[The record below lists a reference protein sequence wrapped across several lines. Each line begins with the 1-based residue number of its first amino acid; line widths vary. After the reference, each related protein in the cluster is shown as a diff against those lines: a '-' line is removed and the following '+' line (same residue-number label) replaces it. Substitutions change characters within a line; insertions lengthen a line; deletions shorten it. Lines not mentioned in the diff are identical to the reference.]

1 MYALFCCYLCTFNI
15 AENSFK
21 MKKYLVGVLIILAFS
36 QGLKAQEIETN
47 EAGSWYTLINKFKTS
62 EKLYFSS
69 VVQLRLVDF
78 MQQTRIFIVAP
89 GVNYKINKSLTG
101 AAGYMYLNFYQEG
114 IRISSLNYEN
124 RIYEAISYGS
134 TLGKVKVNQRL
145 MLEQR
150 FFTRVN
156 ETTSY
161 QNRIRYR
168 INLDFNLFKL
178 KNDKYILGKVSEEI
192 RIRSKPGFN
201 EPAFD
206 QNNFGVFLGYKLLN
220 NSKVYVGYQRNFY
233 KIPDYWGD
241 NLLHIMFSYNFD
253 FTKKKFWK

>member
-1 MYALFCCYLCTFNI
+1 
-15 AENSFK
+15 
-21 MKKYLVGVLIILAFS
+21 MKKYLVGIIFIIAFF

-47 EAGSWYTLINKFKTS
+47 ELGSWYTLTNKFKVS
-62 EKLYFSS
+62 ERFYFSS

-78 MQQTRIFIVAP
+78 VQNARIFLVAP

-101 AAGYMYLNFYQEG
+101 AAGYMYLDFHQEG
-114 IRISSLNYEN
+114 IRITSLNYEN
-124 RIYEAISYGS
+124 RIWEAISYAS

-150 FFTRVN
+150 YFTRVN

-168 INLDFNLFKL
+168 INFDFNLFKL

-192 RIRSKPGFN
+192 RIRSKNGFN
-201 EPAFD
+201 EPQFD
-206 QNNFGVFLGYKLLN
+206 QNNFAVFLGYKLLN
-220 NSKVYVGYQRNFY
+220 NSKIYAGYQRNFY

-241 NLLHIMFSYNFD
+241 HLLHIMFSYDFD
-253 FTKKKFWK
+253 FTKKKFYK